1 MFAAGSFGGWF
12 GDLVYNVFNAGWL
25 LGLRIRNVI
34 MFIFC
39 RVLFLGWLVK
49 TWAPMAAS
57 IN

>member
-12 GDLVYNVFNAGWL
+12 GDLVYNVFNA
-25 LGLRIRNVI
+25 GLRIRNVI